1 VERLFLNLIYNYFTQ
16 FYFHPL
22 RRRYGTILSAAP
34 SAALLPA
41 GPARTSTWAI
51 ISLVGGIL
59 GWLGL
64 FGLGGLV
71 AIICGHV
78 GKGEIKNGGGTV
90 TGGGMATAGL
100 ILGYL
105 NVAFT
110 ILAVILAF
118 VLPLMG
124 IALCGGAGILSDF
137 NSY

>member
-1 VERLFLNLIYNYFTQ
+1 MAQYNQQPPQQPYYQ
-16 FYFHPL
+16 P
-22 RRRYGTILSAAP
+22 AP
-34 SAALLPA
+34 TT
-41 GPARTSTWAI
+41 TSTWAI
-51 ISLVGGIL
+51 ISLIGGIL

-78 GKGEIKNGGGTV
+78 GKSEIKKSGGTV

-105 NVAFT
+105 NVAIT
-110 ILAVILAF
+110 ILAVILAI

-124 IALCGGAGILSDF
+124 IALCGGAGLLSEF
-137 NSY
+137 RGY

>member
-1 VERLFLNLIYNYFTQ
+1 MAQYYQ
-16 FYFHPL
+16 QPPQQPYYQP
-22 RRRYGTILSAAP
+22 AP
-34 SAALLPA
+34 T
-41 GPARTSTWAI
+41 RTSTWAI

-78 GKGEIKNGGGTV
+78 GKGEIKNSGGTV

-100 ILGYL
+100 VLGYL

-110 ILAVILAF
+110 ILAVILAI

-124 IALCGGAGILSDF
+124 IALCGGAGLLSEF
-137 NSY
+137 SGY